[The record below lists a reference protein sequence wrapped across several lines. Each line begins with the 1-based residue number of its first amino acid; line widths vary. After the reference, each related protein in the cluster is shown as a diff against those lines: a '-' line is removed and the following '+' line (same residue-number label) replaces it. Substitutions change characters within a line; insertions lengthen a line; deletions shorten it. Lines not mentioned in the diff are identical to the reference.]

1 MYLTCWTHEHYGN
14 VSRGDRKKYRE
25 LVVVLHV
32 MFAVWTCVLDVTMD
46 LHRSSLQAHTR
57 FSFNLILEAMMM
69 IPYATITNS
78 PNGRLSG
85 LLALISVGLA
95 L

>member
-1 MYLTCWTHEHYGN
+1 M
-14 VSRGDRKKYRE
+14 SRGDRKKYRE
-25 LVVVLHV
+25 LVVVPHV

-46 LHRSSLQAHTR
+46 SHRSSLQAHTR

-69 IPYATITNS
+69 IPYATITNN

-85 LLALISVGLA
+85 LLALISGVGLA